1 MITGIFTT
9 RNRRW
14 GSGVQGG
21 MRLRSEPRRSHLYR
35 VAPVIALGMS
45 LSVLTACTDDP
56 IGSKVG
62 EVPPAGA
69 WQLVA
74 YESCQDAIESLREA
88 AKSVVGPYG
97 FSDGPGFL
105 IAEMDSGAL
114 PPAPGMPDRA
124 TAPEAQMTTGQDSGR
139 QAGPAPGR
147 TFSGTNT
154 HESGVDEPDIIK
166 TDGRRIVT
174 ISGGVLRVTDAA
186 TMTLSSFLNLTTAT
200 REPIRYSPA
209 DLLLHGDHAL
219 VLLHQAYPVEYNEL
233 TDLPKLGPE
242 PRPKLLL
249 VDLAGQPR
257 IISELTVDGRLLDA
271 RQSGSLARVVVRS
284 SPRLSFPYEQQAT
297 EAELLERNK
306 KIIDDAELDDWL
318 PRIEVTTG
326 GRTEPTEIGCSDVS
340 RPAEFSS
347 TSMLTILTIDLTGTT
362 LQETFPS
369 VLFADGD
376 TVYSNGQS
384 LYVANDQRWRLA
396 WPSARG
402 DVAGRPAGPIEPR
415 TEIYKFDTSRPGRPE
430 FVAGGAVPGYLL
442 NQYALS
448 EWDGHL
454 RVATTTQGDLF
465 QPRGGPPVPD
475 ERVQRP
481 AEPESAVYVLAQRGG
496 SLVEVG
502 SVTGLGKGERIYAV
516 RFTGA
521 LGYVVTF
528 RQTDPLYTLDLSAPT
543 APRLV
548 GELKIAGYSAYLH
561 PAGSGRLIGV
571 GQDAT
576 DTGRITGT
584 QVSLFDV
591 GDLAHPTRLA
601 QYHLSGAHSEAE
613 FDPHAF
619 LYWPAEALLVVPV
632 QSPRAVTFDSL
643 KERAASGAV
652 VLRVGT
658 AGISEVGFL
667 QHPESPVFGTRL
679 PIRRSLVIDQTLWT
693 MSEAGLMAT
702 DVRTLARLAW
712 VPFG

>member
-1 MITGIFTT
+1 M
-9 RNRRW
+9 
-14 GSGVQGG
+14 
-21 MRLRSEPRRSHLYR
+21 
-35 VAPVIALGMS
+35 IALGMS
-45 LSVLTACTDDP
+45 LSLLAACTDEP
-56 IGSKVG
+56 MGSTVG
-62 EVPPAGA
+62 EVPSGAA

-105 IAEMDSGAL
+105 VAEMDGSVL
-114 PPAPGMPDRA
+114 PPAPG
-124 TAPEAQMTTGQDSGR
+124 APERAAGTGEMTAAQDGGR
-139 QAGPAPGR
+139 QIGPAPGR

-154 HESGVDEPDIIK
+154 HESGVDEPDIVK

-186 TMTLSSFLNLTTAT
+186 TMTLSAFLNLTTAT
-200 REPIRYSPA
+200 KEPVRYSPS

-233 TDLPKLGPE
+233 TDLPRVGPE

-257 IISELTVDGRLLDA
+257 IISELTVDGRLVDA

-284 SPRLSFPYEQQAT
+284 SPRLSFPYEQQST
-297 EAELLERNK
+297 EAELLERNR
-306 KIIDDAELDDWL
+306 KIIDDAELADWL

-340 RPAEFSS
+340 RPAEFTG
-347 TSMLTILTIDLTGTT
+347 TSMLTILTIDLTRTD
-362 LQETFPS
+362 LQQTSPS
-369 VLFADGD
+369 VLVADGD

-384 LYVANDQRWRLA
+384 LYVASDQRWRLA
-396 WPSARG
+396 WQGSRG
-402 DVAGRPAGPIEPR
+402 DLAGRPAVEPR
-415 TEIYKFDTSRPGRPE
+415 TEIYKFDTSGPGRPE

-442 NQYALS
+442 NQYAMS

-454 RVATTTQGDLF
+454 RVATTTEGDRLLS
-465 QPRGGPPVPD
+465 RGGPAVPD

-481 AEPESAVYVLAQRGG
+481 AEPESAVYVLAERGG
-496 SLVEVG
+496 SLVKVG
-502 SVTGLGKGERIYAV
+502 SVTGLGRGERIYAV
-516 RFTGA
+516 RFIGA

-528 RQTDPLYTLDLSAPT
+528 RQTDPLYTLDLSTPT

-561 PAGSGRLIGV
+561 PAGQGRLIGV

-591 GDLAHPTRLA
+591 GDLAQPTRLA

-632 QSPRAVTFDSL
+632 QAPRAVTFENL
-643 KERAASGAV
+643 RERAVSGAV

-667 QHPESPVFGTRL
+667 QHPESPLFGTRM
-679 PIRRSLVIDQTLWT
+679 PIRRALVIDQTLWT
-693 MSEAGLMAT
+693 MSEGGLMAT
-702 DVRTLARLAW
+702 DIRTLARLAW
-712 VPFG
+712 VPFE